1 MDITRRTLITSLAAL
16 PLASHATAQEALP
29 EWQTKLIKAAR
40 AQIGITRYYD
50 GAYVRLSYPGGDV
63 NPARGVCTD
72 VIVRAYR
79 AAFDFDLQKEVH
91 EDMRGHFSVYPKIWG
106 LTRPDKNIDHRRVPN
121 LEAWLRRHG
130 EELDVPTDAR
140 DWQPGDLYTMR
151 IANLPHI
158 AIISDRKTWF
168 GRPYVLH
175 NIGRGTAED
184 DIIGRYDDER
194 RFRFAPPIDAA

>member
-16 PLASHATAQEALP
+16 PLAIRATAQEVQPA
-29 EWQTKLIKAAR
+29 WQSKLIKAAR
-40 AQIGITRYYD
+40 AQIGVTRYYD

-130 EELDVPTDAR
+130 EELDVPTHAR

-158 AIISDRKTWF
+158 AIISDRTTWF